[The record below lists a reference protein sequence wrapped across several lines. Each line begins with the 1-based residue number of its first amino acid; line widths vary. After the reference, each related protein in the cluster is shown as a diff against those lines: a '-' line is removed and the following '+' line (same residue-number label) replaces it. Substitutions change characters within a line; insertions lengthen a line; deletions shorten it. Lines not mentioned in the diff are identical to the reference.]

1 MEMDDD
7 DRRSEVAGAIPG
19 TEASPAPES
28 REMTGRE
35 AELAAKSL
43 RHRDLG
49 NEPATPAHDA
59 ENGGGDVDRRP

>member
-1 MEMDDD
+1 MDDD

-19 TEASPAPES
+19 TEASPAPEA

-43 RHRDLG
+43 RHRDTS
-49 NEPATPAHDA
+49 NEPATPAHQA
-59 ENGGGDVDRRP
+59 EERDGDVDRRP